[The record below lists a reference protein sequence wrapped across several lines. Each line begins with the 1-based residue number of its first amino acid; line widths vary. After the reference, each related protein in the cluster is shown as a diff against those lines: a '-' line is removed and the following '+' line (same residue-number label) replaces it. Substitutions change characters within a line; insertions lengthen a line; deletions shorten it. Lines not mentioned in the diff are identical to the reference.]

1 VAVADQGRALERY
14 RRLAYALDARWR
26 IPGIGIRFGWDALI
40 GLAPG
45 LGDALAGL
53 IGSYGL
59 YVGWRLGAP
68 VVVLARMLVTLGIET
83 IAGTIP
89 VAGDLFDIGF
99 RANLRN
105 VALLDRWLQQPHQ
118 TRQRSRW
125 LFSAVAA
132 GLIAILVIP
141 ILVTLWVVTRL
152 FMSSH

>member
-1 VAVADQGRALERY
+1 
-14 RRLAYALDARWR
+14 
-26 IPGIGIRFGWDALI
+26 
-40 GLAPG
+40 
-45 LGDALAGL
+45 
-53 IGSYGL
+53 
-59 YVGWRLGAP
+59 
-68 VVVLARMLVTLGIET
+68 MLLTLGIET

-105 VALLDRWLQQPHQ
+105 VALLERWLQQPHQ